1 MANPTT
7 LLDNNAED
15 NIKTVAI
22 NNSVIYEMNS
32 AFGFLTI
39 SEDIEEWKGGTQ
51 RVHQSMQ
58 KICWS

>member
-39 SEDIEEWKGGTQ
+39 SEDIEEWKGETP
-51 RVHQSMQ
+51 
-58 KICWS
+58 